1 MSQEMPGNLLFCVL
15 KPSFSK
21 RKFEQNERMD
31 SCQGRKGKGDRE
43 EKRKEVKSKERKND
57 QR

>member
-1 MSQEMPGNLLFCVL
+1 MPGNLLFYVL

-31 SCQGRKGKGDRE
+31 RCQGRKGKEG
-43 EKRKEVKSKERKND
+43 KRGKI
-57 QR
+57 